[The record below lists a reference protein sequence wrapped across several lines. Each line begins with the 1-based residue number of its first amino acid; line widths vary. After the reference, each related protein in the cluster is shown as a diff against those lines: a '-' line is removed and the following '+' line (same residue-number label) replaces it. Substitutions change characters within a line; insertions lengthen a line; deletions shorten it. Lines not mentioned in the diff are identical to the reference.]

1 MRRKPRRRFRAATVR
16 ERYASFA
23 IASIVIL
30 LTACAAGAQVRTLT
44 LREAVDLA
52 LKQSPEVAKAR
63 IDETKAASAVRV
75 AHDPFDPKIAAG
87 SGLAYSSG
95 LPMSIEGAT
104 PSIFQ
109 AQASKFV
116 FNRQQT
122 HLVAQ
127 AREDARGAAIATAA
141 KREEI
146 ALRAALA
153 YLEAERAARIAE
165 LLQREVGS
173 LERVAQTVRLRVGEG
188 RELPLETKRVD
199 LNLAKAR
206 QRLQA
211 IESERAY
218 AESSLASFLGFDS
231 DEPVRV
237 VVEDRSPLKL
247 PESEEASAGGA
258 LASSKELRRLESAML
273 AKGSEVKA
281 QKAARLPRVDLVAQ
295 YALLGKFNNYEQ
307 FFNKFQRHNG
317 QIGVSFT
324 IPLFTGPAA
333 DALAAQA
340 SGEVA
345 RLRLEMQTTRNR
357 ISMESRRLY
366 RQVKQAETGRD
377 VARLDL
383 ELVRDE
389 LTVLLARMEEGRASL
404 REVEQGRLAEDE
416 KWMAFIDAN
425 YSLETAKLN
434 LLHETG
440 DLLAALR

>member
-1 MRRKPRRRFRAATVR
+1 MRKLGLA
-16 ERYASFA
+16 
-23 IASIVIL
+23 IL
-30 LTACAAGAQVRTLT
+30 LMAGAICAQERTIT

-52 LKQSPEVAKAR
+52 LKQNPDIALARLDERKAG
-63 IDETKAASAVRV
+63 EAVRV
-75 AHDPFDPKIAAG
+75 VQDPFVPKITAG

-109 AQASKFV
+109 AQATKFV

-127 AREDARGAAIATAA
+127 AREDARGVAITTAA

-146 ALRAALA
+146 ALRTALA
-153 YLEAERAARIAE
+153 YLEAERAARIAD
-165 LLQREVGS
+165 LLQREVDS

-188 RELPLETKRVD
+188 RELPLEAKRAD

-211 IESERAY
+211 MESDRTY
-218 AESSLASFLGFDS
+218 AESSLASFLGFDA

-247 PESEEASAGGA
+247 PASEEDSAGEA
-258 LASSKELRRLESAML
+258 LASSKELRRLESAMT
-273 AKGSEVKA
+273 AKGFEVKA

-317 QIGVSFT
+317 QVGVSFT
-324 IPLFTGPAA
+324 IPLFAGPAA

-340 SGEVA
+340 TGEAA
-345 RLRLEMQTTRNR
+345 RLRLEMQTARNR
-357 ISMESRRLY
+357 ISMDSRRLY

-383 ELVRDE
+383 EVVRDE
-389 LTVLLARMEEGRASL
+389 LSVLLARMEEGRTSL
-404 REVEQGRLAEDE
+404 REVEQARLAEDE
-416 KWMAFIDAN
+416 KWMAFIDAD
-425 YSLETAKLN
+425 YTLETAKFN
-434 LLHETG
+434 LLHKTG

>member
-1 MRRKPRRRFRAATVR
+1 MHRLTTV
-16 ERYASFA
+16 
-23 IASIVIL
+23 II
-30 LTACAAGAQVRTLT
+30 LTACAASAQVRTLT

-52 LKQSPEVAKAR
+52 LKQSPELAKAR
-63 IDETKAASAVRV
+63 IDESKAAGAVRL
-75 AHDPFDPKIAAG
+75 AHDPFDPKITAG

-95 LPMSIEGAT
+95 IPMSIEGST

-109 AQASKFV
+109 AQATKFV

-122 HLVAQ
+122 NLVAQ
-127 AREDARGAAIATAA
+127 AREDARGAVIATAA

-188 RELPLETKRVD
+188 RELPLETKRAD

-211 IESERAY
+211 VESDRAY
-218 AESSLASFLGFDS
+218 AESSLASFLGFDE
-231 DEPVRV
+231 DEPVKV

-247 PESEEASAGGA
+247 PESEDGSAEEAV
-258 LASSKELRRLESAML
+258 ASSKELRRLESALM
-273 AKGSEVKA
+273 AKGFEVKA

-295 YALLGKFNNYEQ
+295 YALLAKYNNYDQ

-317 QIGVSFT
+317 QVGVSFI
-324 IPLFTGPAA
+324 IPLFAGPAA
-333 DALAAQA
+333 DVLAAQA
-340 SGEVA
+340 TGDAA

-357 ISMESRRLY
+357 ISMDSRRLY
-366 RQVKQAETGRD
+366 RQVKQAEAGLD

-383 ELVRDE
+383 ELTRDE
-389 LTVLLARMEEGRASL
+389 LSGLLARMEEGRTSL
-404 REVEQGRLAEDE
+404 REVEQARLAEDE

-425 YSLETAKLN
+425 YTLETAKLN

>member
-1 MRRKPRRRFRAATVR
+1 MRKLATV
-16 ERYASFA
+16 
-23 IASIVIL
+23 II

-52 LKQSPEVAKAR
+52 LKQSPELAQAR
-63 IDETKAASAVRV
+63 IDESKAAGAVRT
-75 AHDPFDPKIAAG
+75 AHDPFDPKIAVG

-95 LPMSIEGAT
+95 FPMSIEGAT

-109 AQASKFV
+109 AQATKFV

-127 AREDARGAAIATAA
+127 AREDARGVTITTAA

-153 YLEAERAARIAE
+153 YLEAERAARIAD
-165 LLQREVGS
+165 LLQREVDS

-188 RELPLETKRVD
+188 RELPIEAKRAE

-211 IESERAY
+211 VLSDRAS
-218 AESSLASFLGFDS
+218 AEGSLGSCLGLNEDQ
-231 DEPVRV
+231 PVRV
-237 VVEDRSPLKL
+237 VVEDRSPLTL
-247 PESEEASAGGA
+247 PESEDESAREAV
-258 LASSKELRRLESAML
+258 ASSKELRRLESAMM
-273 AKGSEVKA
+273 AKGFEVKA
-281 QKAARLPRVDLVAQ
+281 QKAAKLPRVDLVAQ
-295 YALLGKFNNYEQ
+295 YALLAKFNNYED
-307 FFNKFQRHNG
+307 FFSKFQRHNG
-317 QIGVSFT
+317 QLGVSFT
-324 IPLFTGPAA
+324 VPLFAGPAA
-333 DALAAQA
+333 DAMAAQA

-345 RLRLEMQTTRNR
+345 RLRLEMQSARTR
-357 ISMESRRLY
+357 ISMDSRRLY

-383 ELVRDE
+383 EVAREE
-389 LTVLLARMEEGRASL
+389 LSLLLARMEEGRTSL
-404 REVEQGRLAEDE
+404 REVEQARLAEDE

-425 YSLETAKLN
+425 YTLETAKFN

>member
-1 MRRKPRRRFRAATVR
+1 
-16 ERYASFA
+16 
-23 IASIVIL
+23 
-30 LTACAAGAQVRTLT
+30 
-44 LREAVDLA
+44 
-52 LKQSPEVAKAR
+52 
-63 IDETKAASAVRV
+63 
-75 AHDPFDPKIAAG
+75 
-87 SGLAYSSG
+87 
-95 LPMSIEGAT
+95 
-104 PSIFQ
+104 
-109 AQASKFV
+109 
-116 FNRQQT
+116 
-122 HLVAQ
+122 
-127 AREDARGAAIATAA
+127 
-141 KREEI
+141 
-146 ALRAALA
+146 
-153 YLEAERAARIAE
+153 
-165 LLQREVGS
+165 
-173 LERVAQTVRLRVGEG
+173 
-188 RELPLETKRVD
+188 
-199 LNLAKAR
+199 
-206 QRLQA
+206 LQA

-258 LASSKELRRLESAML
+258 LASSKELRRLESAMM

-324 IPLFTGPAA
+324 IPLFAGPAA

-357 ISMESRRLY
+357 ISMDSRRLY

-377 VARLDL
+377 VARLEL
-383 ELVRDE
+383 ELVREE
-389 LTVLLARMEEGRASL
+389 LSVLLARMEEGRASL

-416 KWMAFIDAN
+416 KWMVFIDAN
-425 YSLETAKLN
+425 YTLETAKLN

>member
-1 MRRKPRRRFRAATVR
+1 MLRLTTVLFL
-16 ERYASFA
+16 A
-23 IASIVIL
+23 V
-30 LTACAAGAQVRTLT
+30 CAASAQVRTLT

-75 AHDPFDPKIAAG
+75 AHDPFDPKVAAG

-127 AREDARGAAIATAA
+127 AREDARGAMIATAA

-153 YLEAERAARIAE
+153 YLEAERAARIAD

-173 LERVAQTVRLRVGEG
+173 LERVAQTMRLRIGEG
-188 RELPLETKRVD
+188 RELPIEAKRAD

-211 IESERAY
+211 IEGDRAN
-218 AESSLASFLGFDS
+218 AESSLGAFLGFDS

-237 VVEDRSPLKL
+237 VVEDRAPLKL
-247 PESEEASAGGA
+247 PESEEATADGA
-258 LASSKELRRLESAML
+258 LASSKELRRLESAVT
-273 AKGSEVKA
+273 AKGFEVKA

-295 YALLGKFNNYEQ
+295 YALLGKFNNYEDY
-307 FFNKFQRHNG
+307 FNKFQRHNG
-317 QIGVSFT
+317 QVGVSFT
-324 IPLFTGPAA
+324 IPLFAGPAV

-340 SGEVA
+340 AGEVA
-345 RLRLEMQTTRNR
+345 RLRLELQTTRNR
-357 ISMESRRLY
+357 ISMDSRQLY

-377 VARLDL
+377 VARLEL

-389 LTVLLARMEEGRASL
+389 VTVLLARMEEGRTSL
-404 REVEQGRLAEDE
+404 REVEQARLAEDE

-425 YSLETAKLN
+425 YTLETAKLN

>member
-1 MRRKPRRRFRAATVR
+1 
-16 ERYASFA
+16 
-23 IASIVIL
+23 
-30 LTACAAGAQVRTLT
+30 
-44 LREAVDLA
+44 
-52 LKQSPEVAKAR
+52 
-63 IDETKAASAVRV
+63 
-75 AHDPFDPKIAAG
+75 
-87 SGLAYSSG
+87 
-95 LPMSIEGAT
+95 MSIEGST

-109 AQASKFV
+109 AQATKFV

-122 HLVAQ
+122 NLVAQ
-127 AREDARGAAIATAA
+127 AREDARGAVIATAA

-165 LLQREVGS
+165 LLQREVVS

-188 RELPLETKRVD
+188 RELPLETKRAD

-211 IESERAY
+211 VESDRAY
-218 AESSLASFLGFDS
+218 AESSLAAFLGFDE
-231 DEPVRV
+231 DEPVKV

-247 PESEEASAGGA
+247 PESEEGSADEA
-258 LASSKELRRLESAML
+258 VASSKELRRLESALM
-273 AKGSEVKA
+273 AKGFEVKA

-295 YALLGKFNNYEQ
+295 YALLAKYNNYDQ

-317 QIGVSFT
+317 QVGVSFI
-324 IPLFTGPAA
+324 IPLFAGPAA

-340 SGEVA
+340 TGEAA

-357 ISMESRRLY
+357 ISMDSRRLY

-383 ELVRDE
+383 ELTRDE
-389 LTVLLARMEEGRASL
+389 LSGLLARMEEGRTSL
-404 REVEQGRLAEDE
+404 REVEQARLAEDE

-425 YSLETAKLN
+425 YTLETAKLN

>member
-1 MRRKPRRRFRAATVR
+1 MRKLGLA
-16 ERYASFA
+16 
-23 IASIVIL
+23 IL
-30 LTACAAGAQVRTLT
+30 LMAGAICAQERTIT

-52 LKQSPEVAKAR
+52 LKQNPDIALARLDERKAGQ
-63 IDETKAASAVRV
+63 AVRV
-75 AHDPFDPKIAAG
+75 VQDPFVPKITAG

-109 AQASKFV
+109 AQATKFV

-127 AREDARGAAIATAA
+127 AREDARGVAIATAA

-146 ALRAALA
+146 ALRTALA
-153 YLEAERAARIAE
+153 YLEAERAARIAD
-165 LLQREVGS
+165 LLQREVDS

-188 RELPLETKRVD
+188 RELPLEAKRAD

-211 IESERAY
+211 MASDRTY
-218 AESSLASFLGFDS
+218 AESSLASFLGFDA

-247 PESEEASAGGA
+247 PASEEDSAGEA
-258 LASSKELRRLESAML
+258 LASSKELRRLESAMT
-273 AKGSEVKA
+273 AKGFEVKA

-317 QIGVSFT
+317 QVGVSFT
-324 IPLFTGPAA
+324 IPLFAGPAA

-340 SGEVA
+340 TGEAA

-357 ISMESRRLY
+357 ISMDSRRLY

-383 ELVRDE
+383 EVVRDE
-389 LTVLLARMEEGRASL
+389 LSVLLARMEEGRTSL
-404 REVEQGRLAEDE
+404 REVEQARLAEDE
-416 KWMAFIDAN
+416 KWMAFIDAD
-425 YSLETAKLN
+425 YTLETAQFN
-434 LLHETG
+434 LLHKTG

>member
-1 MRRKPRRRFRAATVR
+1 MLKLATVL
-16 ERYASFA
+16 
-23 IASIVIL
+23 I

-52 LKQSPEVAKAR
+52 LKQSPELAKAR
-63 IDETKAASAVRV
+63 IDENKAASAVRL

-95 LPMSIEGAT
+95 IPMSIEGST

-109 AQASKFV
+109 AQASKYV

-127 AREDARGAAIATAA
+127 AREDQRGATIATAA

-153 YLEAERAARIAE
+153 YLEAERAARIAD
-165 LLQREVGS
+165 LLQREVDS

-188 RELPLETKRVD
+188 RELATQAKRAD
-199 LNLAKAR
+199 LDLAKAR

-211 IESERAY
+211 IQGDRAY
-218 AESSLASFLGFDS
+218 AESSLASFLGFDE
-231 DEPVRV
+231 DEPVKV

-247 PESEEASAGGA
+247 PESEDDSAKEAI
-258 LASSKELRRLESAML
+258 ASSKELHRLESAMM
-273 AKGSEVKA
+273 AKGFEVKA
-281 QKAARLPRVDLVAQ
+281 QKAAKLPRVDLVAQ
-295 YALLGKFNNYEQ
+295 YALLAKFNNYDQ

-317 QIGVSFT
+317 QVGVSFT
-324 IPLFTGPAA
+324 IPLFAGPGA

-340 SGEVA
+340 TGEVA
-345 RLRLEMQTTRNR
+345 RLRIEMQTTRTR
-357 ISMESRRLY
+357 ISMDSRRLF
-366 RQVKQAETGRD
+366 RQVKQAETGLD

-383 ELVRDE
+383 EVTRDE
-389 LTVLLARMEEGRASL
+389 LSALLARMEEGRTSL
-404 REVEQGRLAEDE
+404 REVEQARLAEDE

-425 YSLETAKLN
+425 YTLETAKLN

>member
-1 MRRKPRRRFRAATVR
+1 M
-16 ERYASFA
+16 
-23 IASIVIL
+23 
-30 LTACAAGAQVRTLT
+30 LTACVAGAQVRTLT

-52 LKQSPEVAKAR
+52 LKQSPELAKAR
-63 IDETKAASAVRV
+63 IDESQAAGAVRV
-75 AHDPFDPKIAAG
+75 AHDPFDPKITAG

-95 LPMSIEGAT
+95 IPMSIEGST

-109 AQASKFV
+109 AQATKFV

-122 HLVAQ
+122 NLVAQ
-127 AREDARGAAIATAA
+127 AREDARGAVIATAA

-146 ALRAALA
+146 GLRAALA
-153 YLEAERAARIAE
+153 YLQAERAARIAE
-165 LLQREVGS
+165 LLQREVVS
-173 LERVAQTVRLRVGEG
+173 LERVAQTMRLRVGEG
-188 RELPLETKRVD
+188 RELPLETKRAD

-211 IESERAY
+211 VESDRAY
-218 AESSLASFLGFDS
+218 AESSLAAFLGFDE
-231 DEPVRV
+231 DEPVKV

-247 PESEEASAGGA
+247 PESEEGSAEEA
-258 LASSKELRRLESAML
+258 VASSKELRRLESALM
-273 AKGSEVKA
+273 AKGFEVKA

-295 YALLGKFNNYEQ
+295 YALLAKFNNYDQ

-317 QIGVSFT
+317 QVGVSFI
-324 IPLFTGPAA
+324 IPLFAGPAA
-333 DALAAQA
+333 DVLAAQA
-340 SGEVA
+340 TGDAA

-357 ISMESRRLY
+357 ISMDSRRLY

-383 ELVRDE
+383 ELTRDE
-389 LTVLLARMEEGRASL
+389 LSGLLARMEEGRTSL
-404 REVEQGRLAEDE
+404 REVEQARLAEDE
-416 KWMAFIDAN
+416 KWMAFIDAS
-425 YSLETAKLN
+425 YTLETAKLN

>member
-1 MRRKPRRRFRAATVR
+1 MRKLGLA
-16 ERYASFA
+16 
-23 IASIVIL
+23 IL
-30 LTACAAGAQVRTLT
+30 LMAGAICAQERTIT

-52 LKQSPEVAKAR
+52 LKQNPDIALARLDERKAG
-63 IDETKAASAVRV
+63 EAVRV
-75 AHDPFDPKIAAG
+75 VQDPFVPKITAG

-109 AQASKFV
+109 AQATKFV

-127 AREDARGAAIATAA
+127 AREDARGVAITTAA

-146 ALRAALA
+146 ALRTALA
-153 YLEAERAARIAE
+153 YLEAERAARIAD
-165 LLQREVGS
+165 LLQREVDS

-188 RELPLETKRVD
+188 RELPLEAKRAD

-211 IESERAY
+211 MESDRTY
-218 AESSLASFLGFDS
+218 AESSLASFLGFDA

-247 PESEEASAGGA
+247 PASEEDSAGEA
-258 LASSKELRRLESAML
+258 LASSKELRRLESAMT
-273 AKGSEVKA
+273 AKGFEVKA

-324 IPLFTGPAA
+324 IPLFAGPAA

-340 SGEVA
+340 TGEAA
-345 RLRLEMQTTRNR
+345 RLRLEMQTARNR
-357 ISMESRRLY
+357 ISMDSRRLY

-383 ELVRDE
+383 EVVRDE
-389 LTVLLARMEEGRASL
+389 LSVLLARMEEGRTSL
-404 REVEQGRLAEDE
+404 REVEQARLAEDE
-416 KWMAFIDAN
+416 KWMAFIDAD
-425 YSLETAKLN
+425 YTLETAKFN
-434 LLHETG
+434 LLHKTG

>member
-1 MRRKPRRRFRAATVR
+1 MRKLGL
-16 ERYASFA
+16 A
-23 IASIVIL
+23 IFLI
-30 LTACAAGAQVRTLT
+30 AGAVCAQERTIT

-52 LKQSPEVAKAR
+52 LKQNPDIALARLDERKAG
-63 IDETKAASAVRV
+63 EAVRV
-75 AHDPFDPKIAAG
+75 AQDPFVPKIAVG

-109 AQASKFV
+109 AQATKFV

-122 HLVAQ
+122 NLVAQ
-127 AREDARGAAIATAA
+127 AREDARGVTITTAA

-153 YLEAERAARIAE
+153 YLEAERAARIAD
-165 LLQREVGS
+165 LLQREVDS
-173 LERVAQTVRLRVGEG
+173 LERVAQTVRLRIGEG
-188 RELPLETKRVD
+188 RELPAEARRAD

-211 IESERAY
+211 IQGDRAY
-218 AESSLASFLGFDS
+218 AESSLASLLGFDA
-231 DEPVRV
+231 DVPVRV
-237 VVEDRSPLKL
+237 VVEDRSPLTL
-247 PESEEASAGGA
+247 PQSEEDSASEAI
-258 LASSKELRRLESAML
+258 ASSKELRRLESAMM
-273 AKGSEVKA
+273 AKGFEVKA
-281 QKAARLPRVDLVAQ
+281 DKAARLPRVDLVAQ

-317 QIGVSFT
+317 QLGVSFT
-324 IPLFTGPAA
+324 VPLFAGPGA

-340 SGEVA
+340 TGEVA
-345 RLRLEMQTTRNR
+345 RLRLEMQAARNR
-357 ISMESRRLY
+357 IAMDSRRLY
-366 RQVKQAETGRD
+366 RQVKQAETGLD

-383 ELVRDE
+383 EVARDD
-389 LTVLLARMEEGRASL
+389 LSLLLARMEEGRTSL
-404 REVEQGRLAEDE
+404 REVEQARLAEDE

-425 YSLETAKLN
+425 YTLETAKLN

>member
-1 MRRKPRRRFRAATVR
+1 M
-16 ERYASFA
+16 
-23 IASIVIL
+23 
-30 LTACAAGAQVRTLT
+30 
-44 LREAVDLA
+44 
-52 LKQSPEVAKAR
+52 
-63 IDETKAASAVRV
+63 
-75 AHDPFDPKIAAG
+75 
-87 SGLAYSSG
+87 
-95 LPMSIEGAT
+95 
-104 PSIFQ
+104 
-109 AQASKFV
+109 

-127 AREDARGAAIATAA
+127 AREDARGAAIVTAA

-211 IESERAY
+211 IESDRAY
-218 AESSLASFLGFDS
+218 AESSLAAFLGFDS

-258 LASSKELRRLESAML
+258 LASSKELRRLESAMM

-317 QIGVSFT
+317 QVGVSFT
-324 IPLFTGPAA
+324 IPLFAGPAA

-425 YSLETAKLN
+425 YTLETAKLN

>member
-1 MRRKPRRRFRAATVR
+1 MRRLAT
-16 ERYASFA
+16 F
-23 IASIVIL
+23 II
-30 LTACAAGAQVRTLT
+30 LTACAASAQVRTLT

-52 LKQSPEVAKAR
+52 LKQSPELAKAR
-63 IDETKAASAVRV
+63 IDESKAASAVRV

-95 LPMSIEGAT
+95 FPMSIEGAT

-122 HLVAQ
+122 NLVAQ
-127 AREDARGAAIATAA
+127 AREDARGAVITTAA

-153 YLEAERAARIAE
+153 YLEAERAARIAD
-165 LLQREVGS
+165 LLQREVDS
-173 LERVAQTVRLRVGEG
+173 LERVAQTVRLRIGEG
-188 RELPLETKRVD
+188 RELATEAKRAD
-199 LNLAKAR
+199 LNLAKTR

-211 IESERAY
+211 IQGDRTY
-218 AESSLASFLGFDS
+218 AESSLASYLGFDE
-231 DEPVRV
+231 DEPVKV
-237 VVEDRSPLKL
+237 VVEDRSPLKS
-247 PESEEASAGGA
+247 PETEEGSAEEAI
-258 LASSKELRRLESAML
+258 ASSKELHRLESAMM
-273 AKGSEVKA
+273 AKGFEVKA
-281 QKAARLPRVDLVAQ
+281 QKAAKLPRVDLVAQ

-317 QIGVSFT
+317 QVGVSFT
-324 IPLFTGPAA
+324 IPLFAGPAA

-340 SGEVA
+340 TGEVT

-357 ISMESRRLY
+357 ISMDSRRLY

-383 ELVRDE
+383 EVTRDE
-389 LTVLLARMEEGRASL
+389 LSALLARMEEGRTSL
-404 REVEQGRLAEDE
+404 REVEQARLAEDE

-425 YSLETAKLN
+425 YTLETAKLN
-434 LLHETG
+434 LLHQTG
-440 DLLAALR
+440 ELLAALR